1 MGDLRALVH
10 FATRPPDMRKS
21 CDEENESGVGSESGS
36 TGAPGTSAG
45 PNEFADRAPGDLCR
59 KLIELPVVADMKGF
73 VLAIVAT
80 LIGATAGWFLR
91 PPTAEADAPATQ
103 PTVIDERALSES
115 QEQQARLR
123 EADDCSFS

>member
-1 MGDLRALVH
+1 
-10 FATRPPDMRKS
+10 
-21 CDEENESGVGSESGS
+21 
-36 TGAPGTSAG
+36 
-45 PNEFADRAPGDLCR
+45 
-59 KLIELPVVADMKGF
+59 MKGF

-91 PPTAEADAPATQ
+91 PPLPEPDVPATQ
-103 PTVIDERALSES
+103 PTVIDERATPES